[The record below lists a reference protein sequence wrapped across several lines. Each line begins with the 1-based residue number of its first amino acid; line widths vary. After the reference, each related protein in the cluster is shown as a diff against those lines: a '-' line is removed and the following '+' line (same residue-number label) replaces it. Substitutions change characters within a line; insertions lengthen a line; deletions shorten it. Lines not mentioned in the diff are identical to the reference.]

1 MYMYMYMCVYV
12 CVYIYRYKCIYI
24 YTNTLVAITLF
35 FNIHLL
41 HTPSL
46 FSKSPSPFALSL
58 DLSFAL
64 SLALSLDFSLSLS
77 VASALSRTCMLFL
90 LSRTCMLFLALYPSS
105 PFLPFPASLSLFSLA
120 PWLARLLYLS
130 FAVSFVCCVLLSHK
144 SSGLI
149 STSRTTLQTK
159 FEFPQK
165 KPQISA
171 KKLNISAIFLRKTSS
186 CGKPSDL
193 ISICPTS
200 RTLAIAFRFSRCTDT
215 NIK

>member
-1 MYMYMYMCVYV
+1 M
-12 CVYIYRYKCIYI
+12 YIYIHKHTCSNYP
-24 YTNTLVAITLF
+24 LF
-35 FNIHLL
+35 Q
-41 HTPSL
+41 HTP
-46 FSKSPSPFALSL
+46 FTHALSL
-58 DLSFAL
+58 FKVAL
-64 SLALSLDFSLSLS
+64 SLRSLPRSFLRTLPCSLSLDFSLSLS

-105 PFLPFPASLSLFSLA
+105 PSLPFPASLSLFSLA

-215 NIK
+215 NIE